1 MDSLAMSE
9 DKVIRLVKD
18 LVKAYLEV
26 KSEIERVKSEVV
38 RNILDVLDL
47 INFRR
52 LLKEALQE
60 ELEHR

>member
-1 MDSLAMSE
+1 MSE